1 MRGVS
6 CVACAKG
13 VQFVCG
19 TVCTTYQSLQTLCTG
34 GAWSQWKCAVIACFA
49 PDLDACVAAVSY
61 GYPWAQAIKALKFQE
76 DPGWAATLATLLHR
90 APAAQV
96 AIAQADEVL
105 CVPLSAAA
113 SRTGFNQSA
122 LIAHALAQKSQPHAL
137 LRLHDTAAQSGLNR
151 SQRLNNLRNAF
162 MVEPNIS
169 SQLNGQA
176 GDRGGRCDDHGRHAE
191 LP

>member
-1 MRGVS
+1 M
-6 CVACAKG
+6 K
-13 VQFVCG
+13 VCG
-19 TVCTTYQSLQTLCTG
+19 DCLLRP
-34 GAWSQWKCAVIACFA
+34 

-61 GYPWAQAIKALKFQE
+61 AYPWAQAIKALKFQE

-105 CVPLSAAA
+105 CVPLS
-113 SRTGFNQSA
+113 RQRLRERGFNQSA
-122 LIAHALAQKSQPHAL
+122 LIAHALAPEKANPHAL

-151 SQRLNNLRNAF
+151 SQRLHNLRNAF

-169 SQLNGQA
+169 SQLKGK
-176 GDRGGRCDDHGRHAE
+176 RVILVDDVMTTGATVNECARVLKMHGATSVHVAVVARA
-191 LP
+191 LRP

>member
-1 MRGVS
+1 ME
-6 CVACAKG
+6 
-13 VQFVCG
+13 VCG
-19 TVCTTYQSLQTLCTG
+19 DCLLHP
-34 GAWSQWKCAVIACFA
+34 

-90 APAAQV
+90 APAVQV

-105 CVPLSAAA
+105 CVPLS
-113 SRTGFNQSA
+113 RQRLRERGFNQSA
-122 LIAHALAQKSQPHAL
+122 LIAHALAPEKANPHAL

-169 SQLNGQA
+169 PQLTGKRVIVVDDVMTTGATLNAIAATLRAA
-176 GDRGGRCDDHGRHAE
+176 GVEHITAMVIARTERD
-191 LP
+191 